1 MFTKQRIMKS
11 VTAVI
16 IAQTLWFPII
26 PIAIAEDGKAMSVA
40 IEAAISDSSIEHVTS
55 MKNTRRHIPVTMTG
69 YSSTP
74 DQTDDSPFITAS
86 GALVG
91 DGVIAANFLP
101 FGTKIQIPAVF
112 GNKVFTVKDR
122 MHRRFSDRVDIW
134 FNDRT
139 SAMKFGIRTADIVVL

>member
-1 MFTKQRIMKS
+1 MQIKQRIIKA
-11 VTAVI
+11 VAAVI
-16 IAQTLWFPII
+16 ISQTLWFPII
-26 PIAIAEDGKAMSVA
+26 PTAIAEDGSTMDLGIESA
-40 IEAAISDSSIEHVTS
+40 IINSSIEHATS

-134 FNDRT
+134 FNDRE
-139 SAMKFGIRTADIVVL
+139 SAMRFGIRTAEIVVL